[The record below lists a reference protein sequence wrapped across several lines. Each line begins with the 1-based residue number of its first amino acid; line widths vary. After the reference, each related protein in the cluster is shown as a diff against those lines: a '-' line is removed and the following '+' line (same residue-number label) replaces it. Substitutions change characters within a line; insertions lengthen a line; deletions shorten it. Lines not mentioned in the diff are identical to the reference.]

1 MTTILRIST
10 LLMLCCFLTSISS
23 CQKPSVEK
31 IEKIEILSIEEDGL
45 KANLLLGIYNPRFYS
60 VKGNDLSLRLYYNNS
75 FIASGYSKEMD
86 LSAKEITNVP
96 FDMTFNLKILD
107 KYGDELLLKDSIL
120 LVGTLE
126 GDYTFL
132 DIHRVEN
139 LSYWIKTKDLTDK
152 LSNDALGEDGV
163 DVKSISI
170 EDIGLS
176 TSTVKVN
183 LGINN
188 SLNIPIKIDSMNI
201 EVFSDVQ
208 MSSKVG
214 DWRNNE
220 SKIINRKTEEII
232 IAKLII
238 QNASAVLTG
247 ATKILNGFDYYAKG
261 LVYLKI
267 NDKPLTLPIQ
277 KHLRIYPMSREVKII
292 ND

>member
-1 MTTILRIST
+1 MRVFFRFFS
-10 LLMLCCFLTSISS
+10 LLTSCCLFSSISS

-45 KANLLLGIYNPRFYS
+45 KANLLLGIYNPKIYS
-60 VKGNDLSLRLYYNNS
+60 IKGKDLSLRLYYNKS

-86 LSAKEITNVP
+86 LNANEITNVP
-96 FDMTFNLKILD
+96 FDMTFDLKILD

-132 DIHRVEN
+132 DIHRVEK
-139 LSYWIKTKDLTDK
+139 LSYWIKTKELTDK
-152 LSNDALGEDGV
+152 LSNEAMGEDGV
-163 DVKSISI
+163 DVKSITL

-183 LGINN
+183 MGINN

-201 EVFSDVQ
+201 VVYSDSS
-208 MSSKVG
+208 MSNKVG

-220 SKIINRKTEEII
+220 SKIIERKTEEII
-232 IAKLII
+232 VAKLII
-238 QNASAVLTG
+238 QNASAVISG
-247 ATKILNGFDYYAKG
+247 VPKILNGFDYYAKG

-267 NDKPLTLPIQ
+267 NEKPLTLPLQ
-277 KHLRIYPMSREVKII
+277 KHLRVYPMSREVKII